1 MKEIEKS
8 VVRKLKKKKKIVIVD
23 FKQHFATNFNLIMAR
38 SKKLLSRG
46 VFHKKL

>member
-8 VVRKLKKKKKIVIVD
+8 VVRKLKKIVTVD
-23 FKQHFATNFNLIMAR
+23 CKQHFATNFNLIMAR